1 MVRCYYTAA
10 HTLPDQEGE
19 LKWGGC
25 HTEHLALAGPTL
37 TRRDRQMSVSTT
49 VKRVFWFD
57 DHKTPNVADELAKAT
72 ELTVHRLAF
81 DAAEEQNWAVMATC
95 HAYCITSA
103 RDEVPD
109 QYKGTAALIARCPEL
124 LVLSTSGAGYD
135 PVDVAACTGA
145 GILVV
150 NQSGAN
156 AEAVAEHVV
165 AMLLSLSKNIPQ
177 TDRSLRTQRGVD
189 REVFKG
195 RNAQGRTIGIIGLGE
210 VGRRVA
216 RICGKGLEMFVLAY
230 DPYIE
235 AADFRGRG
243 AVEVTLDELVAQS
256 NYITIHCPYSAETKG
271 LIGRRELALMRPDTY
286 LITTARGGIVDEDAL
301 ADALA
306 AGQIAGAGIDVWNV
320 EPPPLDHKLLTFDNV
335 IATYHTAGVTV
346 DSRHAMAQ
354 WNAEQLVQIF
364 RGERPPRLI
373 NPEAWGKFSQRF
385 ERTFGFR
392 PASSSSSPLI
402 AGSTH

>member
-1 MVRCYYTAA
+1 V
-10 HTLPDQEGE
+10 
-19 LKWGGC
+19 
-25 HTEHLALAGPTL
+25 
-37 TRRDRQMSVSTT
+37 
-49 VKRVFWFD
+49 
-57 DHKTPNVADELAKAT
+57 LAKEADFV
-72 ELTVHRLAF
+72 VHRLAF
-81 DAAEEQNWAVMATC
+81 DAPEEQNWAVITTC

-109 QYKGTAALIARCPEL
+109 QFKGTPALIARCPEL

-135 PVDVAACTGA
+135 PVDVAACTDA

-156 AEAVAEHVV
+156 AQAVAEHVI
-165 AMLLSLSKNIPQ
+165 AMTLSLSKKIPQ
-177 TDRSLRTQRGVD
+177 TDRSLRRERGVD
-189 REVFKG
+189 REAFKG

-216 RICGKGLEMFVLAY
+216 RICGEGLDMRVLAY
-230 DPYIE
+230 DPYIS
-235 AADFRGRG
+235 AADFRERG
-243 AVEVTLDELVAQS
+243 ADAVSLDELLARSDYV
-256 NYITIHCPYSAETKG
+256 TVHCPYNAETKG
-271 LIGRRELALMRPDTY
+271 MIGRRELALMRPDAY

-301 ADALA
+301 AEALA
-306 AGQIAGAGIDVWNV
+306 AGQIAGAGVDVWNV

-373 NPEAWGKFSQRF
+373 NPEAWTRFARRF
-385 ERTFGFR
+385 ERAFGVR
-392 PASSSSSPLI
+392 PSSSPPMI
-402 AGSTH
+402 AGSAH

>member
-1 MVRCYYTAA
+1 M
-10 HTLPDQEGE
+10 
-19 LKWGGC
+19 
-25 HTEHLALAGPTL
+25 LASAI
-37 TRRDRQMSVSTT
+37 
-49 VKRVFWFD
+49 VKRIFWFD
-57 DHKTPNVADELAKAT
+57 DHKTPNVADVLAKEADVA
-72 ELTVHRLAF
+72 VHRLAF
-81 DAAEEQNWAVMATC
+81 DAPEEQNWAVMVTC

-109 QYKGTAALIARCPEL
+109 QYKGTLGLIARCSEL

-135 PVDVAACTGA
+135 PVDVAACTDA

-156 AEAVAEHVV
+156 AEAVAEHVI
-165 AMLLSLSKNIPQ
+165 AMMLSLSKNIPQ
-177 TDRSLRTQRGVD
+177 TDRSLRQERGVD
-189 REVFKG
+189 REAFKG

-216 RICGKGLEMFVLAY
+216 RICGKGLDMQVLAY

-235 AADFRGRG
+235 AADFRERG
-243 AVEVTLDELVAQS
+243 AVAAGLDELLAQAD
-256 NYITIHCPYSAETKG
+256 YVTIHCPFNTETKG
-271 LIGRRELALMRPDTY
+271 MIGRRQLALMRPEAY

-301 ADALA
+301 AEALS

-320 EPPPLDHKLLTFDNV
+320 EPPPLDHKLLTFENV

-373 NPEAWGKFSQRF
+373 NPEAWAKFAHRF
-385 ERTFGFR
+385 ERAFGSR
-392 PASSSSSPLI
+392 PSSSPPMI
-402 AGSTH
+402 AGAAH

>member
-1 MVRCYYTAA
+1 
-10 HTLPDQEGE
+10 
-19 LKWGGC
+19 
-25 HTEHLALAGPTL
+25 
-37 TRRDRQMSVSTT
+37 
-49 VKRVFWFD
+49 
-57 DHKTPNVADELAKAT
+57 
-72 ELTVHRLAF
+72 
-81 DAAEEQNWAVMATC
+81 
-95 HAYCITSA
+95 
-103 RDEVPD
+103 
-109 QYKGTAALIARCPEL
+109 
-124 LVLSTSGAGYD
+124 LVISTSGAGFD
-135 PVDVAACTGA
+135 PVDVAACTQSGV
-145 GILVV
+145 LVV

-177 TDRSLRTQRGVD
+177 TDRSLRTERGVD

-216 RICGKGLEMFVLAY
+216 RICGKGLEMQVLAY

-235 AADFRGRG
+235 EADFRQHG
-243 AVEVTLDELVAQS
+243 AIAVGLDELLAQS
-256 NYITIHCPYSAETKG
+256 DYLTIHCPYNAETKG
-271 LIGRRELALMRPDTY
+271 LIGRRELALMRPHAY
-286 LITTARGGIVDEDAL
+286 LITTARGGIADEAAL

-354 WNAEQLVQIF
+354 WNAAQLVQMF
-364 RGERPPRLI
+364 KGERPSRLI
-373 NPEAWGKFSQRF
+373 NPEAWTAFTQRF
-385 ERTFGFR
+385 ERAFGFR
-392 PASSSSSPLI
+392 PVAANPPPMI
-402 AGSTH
+402 AGSAR

>member
-1 MVRCYYTAA
+1 MPASA
-10 HTLPDQEGE
+10 I
-19 LKWGGC
+19 
-25 HTEHLALAGPTL
+25 
-37 TRRDRQMSVSTT
+37 
-49 VKRVFWFD
+49 VKRIFWFD
-57 DHKTPNVADELAKAT
+57 DHKTPNVADVLAKEADVA
-72 ELTVHRLAF
+72 VHRLAF
-81 DAAEEQNWAVMATC
+81 DAPEEQNWAVMVTC

-109 QYKGTAALIARCPEL
+109 QYKGTLGLIARCPEL

-135 PVDVAACTGA
+135 PVDVAACTDA

-156 AEAVAEHVV
+156 AEAVAEHVI
-165 AMLLSLSKNIPQ
+165 AMMLSLSKNIPQ
-177 TDRSLRTQRGVD
+177 ADRSLRQERGVD
-189 REVFKG
+189 REAFKG

-216 RICGKGLEMFVLAY
+216 RICGKGLDMQVLAY

-235 AADFRGRG
+235 AADFRERG
-243 AVEVTLDELVAQS
+243 AVAAGLDELLAQAD
-256 NYITIHCPYSAETKG
+256 YVTIHCPFNTETKG
-271 LIGRRELALMRPDTY
+271 MIGRRQLALMRPEAY

-301 ADALA
+301 AEALS

-320 EPPPLDHKLLTFDNV
+320 EPPPLDHKLLTFENV

-373 NPEAWGKFSQRF
+373 NPEAWAKFAHRF
-385 ERTFGFR
+385 ERAFGSR
-392 PASSSSSPLI
+392 PSSSPPMI
-402 AGSTH
+402 AGAAH

>member
-1 MVRCYYTAA
+1 MPASA
-10 HTLPDQEGE
+10 
-19 LKWGGC
+19 
-25 HTEHLALAGPTL
+25 
-37 TRRDRQMSVSTT
+37 S

-57 DHKTPNVADELAKAT
+57 DHKTPNVADVLAKEADFV
-72 ELTVHRLAF
+72 VHRLAF
-81 DAAEEQNWAVMATC
+81 DAPEEQNWAVMTTC

-109 QYKGTAALIARCPEL
+109 QFKGMPALIARCPEL

-135 PVDVAACTGA
+135 PVDVSACTDA

-156 AEAVAEHVV
+156 AQAVAEHVI
-165 AMLLSLSKNIPQ
+165 AMMLSLTKKIPQ
-177 TDRSLRTQRGVD
+177 TDRSLRRERGVD
-189 REVFKG
+189 REAFKG
-195 RNAQGRTIGIIGLGE
+195 RNAQARTIGIIGLGE

-216 RICGKGLEMFVLAY
+216 RICGKGLDMRVLAY
-230 DPYIE
+230 DPYIS
-235 AADFRGRG
+235 AADFRERG
-243 AVEVTLDELVAQS
+243 ADADSLDELLARSDYV
-256 NYITIHCPYSAETKG
+256 TVHCPYNAETKG
-271 LIGRRELALMRPDTY
+271 MIGRRELALMRPDAY

-301 ADALA
+301 AEALA
-306 AGQIAGAGIDVWNV
+306 AGQIAGAGVDVWNV

-373 NPEAWGKFSQRF
+373 NPEAWARFAQRF
-385 ERTFGFR
+385 ERAFGVR
-392 PASSSSSPLI
+392 PSSSPPMI
-402 AGSTH
+402 AGSAH

>member
-1 MVRCYYTAA
+1 
-10 HTLPDQEGE
+10 
-19 LKWGGC
+19 
-25 HTEHLALAGPTL
+25 
-37 TRRDRQMSVSTT
+37 MSASSPVT
-49 VKRVFWFD
+49 RVFWFD
-57 DHKTPNVADELAKAT
+57 DHKTPNVADELART
-72 ELTVHRLAF
+72 PELTVHRLAF

-135 PVDVAACTGA
+135 PVDVDACTEA

-210 VGRRVA
+210 FGRRVA
-216 RICGKGLEMFVLAY
+216 RICGRGLDMRILAY

-235 AADFRGRG
+235 AAAFHQRG
-243 AVEVTLDELVAQS
+243 AIEVALDELLAQS
-256 NYITIHCPYSAETKG
+256 DYLTIHCPYNAETKG
-271 LIGRRELALMRPDTY
+271 LIGRRELALMRPHAY

-301 ADALA
+301 AEALA

-320 EPPPLDHKLLTFDNV
+320 EPPPLDHKLLRFDNV

-364 RGERPPRLI
+364 RGERPARLI
-373 NPEAWGKFSQRF
+373 NPEAWGKYAQRF
-385 ERTFGFR
+385 ERAFGVR
-392 PASSSSSPLI
+392 PAAVEAVPMA
-402 AGSTH
+402 AGPAH

>member
-1 MVRCYYTAA
+1 MPA
-10 HTLPDQEGE
+10 
-19 LKWGGC
+19 
-25 HTEHLALAGPTL
+25 
-37 TRRDRQMSVSTT
+37 STT
-49 VKRVFWFD
+49 VKHVFWFD
-57 DHKTPNVADELAKAT
+57 DHKTPNVADELAKEAG
-72 ELTVHRLAF
+72 LTVHRLAF
-81 DAAEEQNWAVMATC
+81 DAPAEQNWAVMAMC
-95 HAYCITSA
+95 YAYCITSA

-109 QYKGTAALIARCPEL
+109 EYKGTAALIARCPEL
-124 LVLSTSGAGYD
+124 LVLSTSGAGFD
-135 PVDVAACTGA
+135 PVDVGACTAA
-145 GILVV
+145 GVLVV

-189 REVFKG
+189 REAFKG

-216 RICGKGLEMFVLAY
+216 RICGKGLDMRVLAY
-230 DPYIE
+230 DPYLE
-235 AADFRGRG
+235 SADFRERG
-243 AVEVTLDELVAQS
+243 AVEVPLDELMAQS
-256 NYITIHCPYSAETKG
+256 DCVTIHCPYNAETKG
-271 LIGRRELALMRPDTY
+271 LIGRRELALMRPDAY
-286 LITTARGGIVDEDAL
+286 LITTARGGIADEDAL

-320 EPPPLDHKLLTFDNV
+320 EPPPLDHRLLAFDNV

-354 WNAEQLVQIF
+354 WNAEQLVRIF

-373 NPEAWGKFSQRF
+373 NPEAWATFARRF
-385 ERTFGFR
+385 ERAFGFR
-392 PASSSSSPLI
+392 PAASDSQPMI
-402 AGSTH
+402 AGSAH